1 MATNNVEESLHNK
14 MNLYLPTN
22 KITNTNFI
30 ISLRNV
36 IINYKIKK
44 EKIIRKDFVTRALI
58 EYSKKI
64 KNNKFEWLKYDE
76 FKNIEKKIIKESINS
91 LDVNDIIGLINSLNN
106 LELDNNTNNKEIA
119 NEDMDEINNILIEE
133 NNEDDNEEE
142 ISYKSINLL
151 IYNDHIPLIIN
162 FL

>member
-1 MATNNVEESLHNK
+1 

-22 KITNTNFI
+22 KNTNTNFI

-36 IINYKIKK
+36 IINYETKK

-76 FKNIEKKIIKESINS
+76 FKNIEKKN
-91 LDVNDIIGLINSLNN
+91 
-106 LELDNNTNNKEIA
+106 
-119 NEDMDEINNILIEE
+119 
-133 NNEDDNEEE
+133 
-142 ISYKSINLL
+142 Y
-151 IYNDHIPLIIN
+151 
-162 FL
+162 

>member
-1 MATNNVEESLHNK
+1 

-36 IINYKIKK
+36 IINYETKK

-91 LDVNDIIGLINSLNN
+91 LDDNAIIGLINSLN
-106 LELDNNTNNKEIA
+106 I
-119 NEDMDEINNILIEE
+119 
-133 NNEDDNEEE
+133 
-142 ISYKSINLL
+142 
-151 IYNDHIPLIIN
+151 
-162 FL
+162 